1 MQFKNP
7 EILFFLFLL
16 LIPIL
21 IHLFHLQK
29 FRKVPFTNVKF
40 LKEIEL
46 ETRKSSKLKKLLIL
60 LARLL
65 ALAAIIIAFSQ
76 PYINKNKTNRAYQ
89 RIIYLDN
96 SLSMQAKDKNGG
108 DRLQTNKNILIE
120 RLAKNDQSYTLV
132 TNDKTQENLSYS
144 LLTKALLSVDFYP
157 IKKDVNQVLL
167 EINTLNKKLS
177 NTLYE
182 VFLISDFQS
191 INGSID
197 SEYLDDENN
206 YYLIPSP
213 VKPLENISIDSVWI
227 ADNKDQNFK
236 IKSQISSH
244 QMSISDLSIS
254 LFLEDNLY
262 GKTTV
267 SLQPNETKEVEFS
280 MPSTNAINGRFSLT
294 DHRLNFDN
302 NLFFNI
308 PEKVKPKVLI
318 IGSEQDYLK
327 RIYRED
333 DFVLNFI
340 NSSQIEHGILMD
352 QDLIILNELDELSN
366 ALTQSLK
373 TFVEQNGNLVIIPS
387 AESDIIS
394 YNNLIGT
401 FHSGKITG
409 KTQRFM
415 RVNTINYE
423 HPFFNG
429 VFEKQIFNFQYPAT
443 SMVFESD
450 LNRASSL
457 LQFEDQKGFIV
468 EIPFYENKI
477 YWIASPLSMVDNS
490 FKDSPLIV
498 PVFLNFSSQNS
509 LHISL
514 YHTIGQK
521 NEITVNSE
529 NFSDQPLKIT
539 KQDMEYIPLQSK
551 RNKQINIITQEFP
564 LLPGIYTITDQQNTF
579 QKLAY
584 NFNRAES
591 NLILNNL
598 KELETQ
604 HTNVQFFDSAS
615 DAIKEV
621 NDSHKNQNLWQ
632 LFIILALVFLILEIL
647 LQKFLKN

>member
-60 LARLL
+60 LTRLL

-76 PYINKNKTNRAYQ
+76 PYINKNKTNSAYQ

-96 SLSMQAKDKNGG
+96 SLSMQAKDKTGG
-108 DRLQTNKNILIE
+108 DRLQTNKHILIE
-120 RLAKNDQSYTLV
+120 RLAKNDHSYTLV

-157 IKKDVNQVLL
+157 IKKDINQVLL
-167 EINTLNKKLS
+167 EINTLKKQS
-177 NTLYE
+177 RNTLYE

-191 INGSID
+191 INGSIE
-197 SEYLDDENN
+197 SEYLNDENN

-227 ADNKDQNFK
+227 TDSKDQNFK
-236 IKSQISSH
+236 IKSLISSH
-244 QMSISDLSIS
+244 QMRISDLSIS

-280 MPSTNAINGRFSLT
+280 MPSTKAINGRFSLT

-302 NLFFNI
+302 NLFFSI

-333 DFVLNFI
+333 DFILNFI

-352 QDLIILNELDELSN
+352 QNLIILNELDELSN
-366 ALTQSLK
+366 ALIQSLK

-429 VFEKQIFNFQYPAT
+429 VFEKQIFNFQYPTT

-509 LHISL
+509 LQKSL
-514 YHTIGQK
+514 YYSIGQK

-529 NFSDQPLKIT
+529 SISDQPLKMT
-539 KQDMEYIPLQSK
+539 KLDMEYIPLQSK
-551 RNKQINIITQEFP
+551 RNTQINIITQEFP

-604 HTNVQFFDSAS
+604 HANVQFFDSTS